1 MAAYDLLGE
10 MCQPFK
16 SACRNAG
23 MTSHNLKSRAH
34 DTDVTVWVGK
44 SGLDPVTE
52 ELSDQLADRD
62 LVKVKFLRAARGGTT
77 VEKLAADLAD
87 RTNAELVDTRGH
99 TAVYHR

>member
-1 MAAYDLLGE
+1 MSP
-10 MCQPFK
+10 M
-16 SACRNAG
+16 
-23 MTSHNLKSRAH
+23 NLKSRAH

-77 VEKLAADLAD
+77 TETLAEDLAD
-87 RTNAELVDTRGH
+87 RVDAELIDTRGH